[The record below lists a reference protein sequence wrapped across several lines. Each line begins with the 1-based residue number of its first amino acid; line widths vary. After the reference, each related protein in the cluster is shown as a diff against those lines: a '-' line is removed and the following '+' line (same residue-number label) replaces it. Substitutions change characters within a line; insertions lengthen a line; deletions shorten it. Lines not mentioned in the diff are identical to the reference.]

1 MPEKFPIK
9 QISIILKTK
18 IGRVFLSLL
27 AVLSFLISI
36 LVIYSINSQSSS
48 PTKSCND
55 SSITSPLFTADKK
68 NNCLIYLNGL
78 SNGNGSIVK
87 GITLPACNDSNS
99 SYRVNCADPIHL
111 PLCNSIGENSELRN
125 CVEEC
130 LTSASD
136 SHNISCVKFCDS
148 SQKNNCVNRKCHQPK
163 EVLVNGSPNG
173 SFEEPSAGCEKIS
186 CNLLTEGELSV
197 IAKICKIYDLYK
209 NPPANISSLSET
221 DRVNLSGA
229 ASCFEKYCKTKDSID
244 QNLRC
249 YQYSAKQLPV
259 TRILNCDLHS
269 CNYTNPNNASETI
282 SEFSNIVNKNSSYKT
297 LYCKNVK
304 AINNESCS
312 NDSLSNPNATLKYC
326 KNSAILKF
334 SYSCTKA
341 NESEILPSVKNNE
354 CNTACVQGSCF
365 QEVVCDSNSANPLC
379 SPPVKE
385 YDLENS
391 SIEQKIGSQ
400 DLLSYFNRPT
410 PPSSLYNGNNMKAI
424 NDKYK
429 GGDAT
434 KNGAISSF
442 FTFKCIDDK
451 GSESTA
457 SLQKCVGNSSAN
469 VFNENKD
476 SNGYCCSSNERV
488 KIDPITDF
496 ISKGS
501 ILNLGQTDA
510 CGTYYQ
516 QLGNGSYSPPHYPK
530 NRYGASYHNVGT
542 GRGVG
547 YVYLCGNKG
556 LLYNKVSEQTAYFK
570 GYPQEIWSSDDVNG
584 KRKIKVTVCLRYRNA
599 FYPWG
604 EDTCGARSC
613 VRNCH
618 FFKNTEED
626 LPCFEYC
633 GEDVCKELEI
643 DESDP
648 KKCSMSDSFLAGNT
662 NECSKLMDN
671 VGLADGY
678 LRLRAVLYG
687 DKVCTFLDVKGQL
700 AYDDS
705 IFIGPN
711 DKIPMTQREMDIICK
726 DQDLEKCKKANETCI
741 TGVNDGYGN
750 CIGAFDTTANGQKGL
765 AHVFR
770 PMLRVQYTGSL
781 LGAKKK
787 ITGLDNEVPG
797 YYDVSGR
804 FVEEMPCA
812 PIEPR
817 IAPPSQFNLADYR
830 NSSKIFEPPLFISGF
845 TPSSNNSKAVDFF
858 EPELEVTYGNTN
870 LKLKLSKGV
879 KQGVVIDGSQLA
891 DIQQKNKNCNYDG
904 SNEVRLFAI
913 KSFAVLGSNI
923 NCNDS
928 KLDKPEYY
936 KYIID
941 DISPFINQSYKNQYS
956 SFEIKD
962 SAGGKIMSYIPL
974 ENEQLG
980 QLTRNTYLKSGSD
993 FSLTNNQAED
1003 IRVQKSITLQTVF
1016 NQSIVKRVVVFLKRR
1031 ESLNNPQICLMRR
1044 EFFVVDTGSSY
1055 ETKDYEVSCIPIDK
1069 TKLNLSVYGK
1079 SNEVDEKIDLGRY
1092 ITSGV
1097 NIIDEIGEIYANK
1110 RIYYRYAVPK
1120 NFNSKYDALTS
1131 INHYGEE
1138 YYLSSPK
1145 SYNNSSC
1152 EVNSSL
1158 NLGEN
1163 EQNILL
1169 GSDKY
1174 VICAQRSYCS
1184 SIYNECI
1191 ASYIQKNRK
1200 EILGKDTSVE
1210 NQTINYCKSLESN
1223 CNSLMHFSD
1232 NNFPSPYSSDSYKLY
1247 SRDKRYSGW
1256 FNEICLTKS
1265 GLEHL
1270 FSRKVVV
1277 YNKSGIQG
1285 KNSDSACVA
1294 KLSSCNSGNNSVKC
1308 SCSDADGINCLCVE
1322 ADLDGSGKSVLPN
1335 RYSNAQ
1341 YDLREKNPHE
1351 AGLCVNMPILKSCP
1365 ALTYETD
1372 QERTNAS
1379 NVGNAEF
1386 DVSFPSMKKI
1396 KGECKGNWR
1405 SDPDISKAVYGE
1417 CNMLNSTGNIITA
1430 ENSSAEKYNN
1440 ANNKVAFSKNKGN
1453 CIRYSCPEIT
1463 AGKFSKLYPDIYADI
1478 LFPESG
1484 YAIYNPNF
1492 QVNGEIGDDIGK
1504 KLGFSNW
1511 QAYLKTRD
1519 GTEEVV
1525 SSYFNTNQKIY
1536 SCIPGYKILNA
1547 TPIRSSEYMSN
1558 QDLRLS
1564 GAIYQK
1570 ITGYSYSPNN
1580 LPERQCNDTGN
1591 WIGDATNVCQQIKCP
1606 AIRPASPLE
1615 NGISDYE
1622 KKKRIAQWSN
1632 INGAEFTESLASRT
1646 IESGRAVYGS
1656 CNSAIGY
1663 QVIPG
1668 GRPPSRECDYLGN
1681 WGPLKN
1687 PCSGK
1692 CDAIDS
1698 DVGNNLNN
1706 GFSEWLK
1713 VENVDNGQV
1722 KIVGASKC
1730 IEGYYRYPY
1739 SVNRIFSKTNTF
1751 NLTVNQQY
1759 PASILFDDFGDAT
1772 RELKDQSSPDSATQ
1786 SVNNNGLPIRGCF
1799 SSSNEFSQFNSTSS
1813 ARWLAPLS
1821 ICINKCPSGDLDA
1834 RIGIGVT
1841 EHNSSIGKVRI
1852 IWPSTN
1858 FGEEVIAYGQIN
1870 DYETVSGVKYLKA
1883 LFSRS
1888 DLTSSQSIS
1897 DYIGENRT
1905 NGKYLIIRG
1914 CGNISGAMAGKWE
1927 SLNNGCASTSSNSIQ
1942 RSFSSSDNGV
1952 LVNESRSYIAT
1963 DLNLNGVSCNN
1974 SQNYYNANKNTSLPP
1989 SYKCSNDGS
1998 SNIDKTY
2005 YSRVDGTNACSQYCK
2020 LDAYQNING
2029 LQSNNSTAIYLNA
2042 NETQSAT
2049 CTACGGI
2056 GVCDPRCS
2064 NGLDLNSII
2073 LLCTGCGKA
2082 PDSIVC
2088 NSSYQLNSTG
2098 DCHVCRNCAAGS
2110 DNIEGIYTTK
2120 QDPDCSTT
2128 DGCGTE
2134 WCSEGGDEVTF
2145 NYYDEVVN
2153 ATISHNSSIPLSNR
2167 SETSCPIGGRYCGC
2181 NTKCPDI
2188 FGKGTVSCY
2197 DGKKKVETS
2206 SWINW
2211 RYV

>member
-9 QISIILKTK
+9 QISRILKTK

-27 AVLSFLISI
+27 VVLSFLISI

-55 SSITSPLFTADKK
+55 SSIALPLFTADKK

-78 SNGNGSIVK
+78 SNGNGSIVE

-125 CVEEC
+125 CVKEC
-130 LTSASD
+130 LTSASN

-173 SFEEPSAGCEKIS
+173 SFEEPSTGCEKIS

-229 ASCFEKYCKTKDSID
+229 ASCFEKYCKTKDSIG

-282 SEFSNIVNKNSSYKT
+282 SEFSNIVNKNSGYKT

-312 NDSLSNPNATLKYC
+312 NDSLSNPSATLKYC
-326 KNSAILKF
+326 KNSTILKF

-341 NESEILPSVKNNE
+341 NESESVPSVKNNE

-365 QEVVCDSNSANPLC
+365 KEVVCDSNSDNPLC

-410 PPSSLYNGNNMKAI
+410 PPSSLYNGDIMKEI

-429 GGDAT
+429 GGNAKEGGIT
-434 KNGAISSF
+434 SS
-442 FTFKCIDDK
+442 FTFKCIDEEGK
-451 GSESTA
+451 ESTPSA
-457 SLQKCVGNSSAN
+457 SCTNNSPKN
-469 VFNENKD
+469 NFNESSNIKD
-476 SNGYCCSSNERV
+476 GDLNYSNRKCCSIGQKV
-488 KIDPITDF
+488 KMDPISDF
-496 ISKGS
+496 TPTSDS

-516 QLGNGSYSPPHYPK
+516 QLGNGSYSPPYYPE
-530 NRYGASYHNVGT
+530 NRYGSSYHNVGT

-547 YVYLCGNKG
+547 YVYLCGNEG

-604 EDTCGARSC
+604 DDTCGARSC

-618 FFKNTEED
+618 FFKDTEED

-648 KKCSMSDSFLAGNT
+648 KKCSMSDSFLAENT
-662 NECSKLMDN
+662 NECSKLMDS

-687 DKVCTFLDVKGQL
+687 DKVCTFLDVKGQT

-711 DKIPMTQREMDIICK
+711 DKIPMTQREIDRFCVG
-726 DQDLEKCKKANETCI
+726 QTDLEKCRKANETCI

-750 CIGAFDTTANGQKGL
+750 CIGAFDNTANGKKGL
-765 AHVFR
+765 ADVFR

-817 IAPPSQFNLADYR
+817 IAPPGQFNLADYR

-845 TPSSNNSKAVDFF
+845 NPSSNGSKAVDFF

-891 DIQQKNKNCNYDG
+891 DIQQKNRNCNYDN

-980 QLTRNTYLKSGSD
+980 KLTRNTYLKSGSD

-1044 EFFVVDTGSSY
+1044 EFFVVDSQSSGSSY

-1079 SNEVDEKIDLGRY
+1079 SNGVDEKIDLGRY

-1097 NIIDEIGEIYANK
+1097 NIIDEIGKIYTNK

-1158 NLGEN
+1158 NLSEN

-1232 NNFPSPYSSDSYKLY
+1232 SNFPSPHSSDSYKSY
-1247 SRDKRYSGW
+1247 SRDKQYSGW

-1277 YNKSGIQG
+1277 YNKSGQG
-1285 KNSDSACVA
+1285 KNSNSACVA
-1294 KLSSCNSGNNSVKC
+1294 KLSSCNSGNNSVDC

-1335 RYSNAQ
+1335 QYSNAQ

-1365 ALTYETD
+1365 ALTYKTD

-1396 KGECKGNWR
+1396 KGECKGNWK
-1405 SDPDISKAVYGE
+1405 SDPDASKAAYGE

-1430 ENSSAEKYNN
+1430 ENSSAEQYNN
-1440 ANNKVAFSKNKGN
+1440 ANNKVEFSKNNGN

-1484 YAIYNPNF
+1484 YPIYNPNF

-1564 GAIYQK
+1564 DAIYQK
-1570 ITGYSYSPNN
+1570 ITDYSYSPNN
-1580 LPERQCNDTGN
+1580 LPKRQCNDTGN

-1622 KKKRIAQWSN
+1622 KKQRIAQWSN
-1632 INGAEFTESLASRT
+1632 INGAEFSEALASRT

-1663 QVIPG
+1663 QVMPG

-1681 WGPLKN
+1681 WGPVKN

-1730 IEGYYRYPY
+1730 IKEYYRYPY

-1772 RELKDQSSPDSATQ
+1772 IELKDQSSPDSATQ
-1786 SVNNNGLPIRGCF
+1786 SVDNNGLPIRGCF

-1841 EHNSSIGKVRI
+1841 EHDSSIGKVRI

-1870 DYETVSGVKYLKA
+1870 DYATVGAVKYLNA
-1883 LFSRS
+1883 SFSKS
-1888 DLTSSQSIS
+1888 QLSSSQSIA
-1897 DYIGENRT
+1897 DYIGSDRT
-1905 NGKYLIIRG
+1905 NGNYVVIRG
-1914 CGNISGAMAGKWE
+1914 CGNINISEGMAGKWE
-1927 SLNNGCASTSSNSIQ
+1927 SLNNGCASTSSNSIK

-1974 SQNYYNANKNTSLPP
+1974 SQNYYNADKNTSLPP

-2005 YSRVDGTNACSQYCK
+2005 YSRADGTNACSQYCP
-2020 LDAYQNING
+2020 LNANQNVNG
-2029 LQSNNSTAIYLNA
+2029 LQSNNSTMTYLNA

-2049 CTACGGI
+2049 CK
-2056 GVCDPRCS
+2056 
-2064 NGLDLNSII
+2064 
-2073 LLCTGCGKA
+2073 GCGS
-2082 PDSIVC
+2082 DGEIVC
-2088 NSSYQLNSTG
+2088 NSSYQLESTG
-2098 DCHVCRNCAAGS
+2098 DCHVCR
-2110 DNIEGIYTTK
+2110 
-2120 QDPDCSTT
+2120 DCDTSSPISGDVEKCDTIKCCT
-2128 DGCGTE
+2128 CNGCSCKGAYGE
-2134 WCSEGGDEVTF
+2134 DF
-2145 NYYDEVVN
+2145 NVVN
-2153 ATISHNSSIPLSNR
+2153 WSEKRCINFENLIKSAIMLHNSPKLSY
-2167 SETSCPIGGRYCGC
+2167 SGDTSRYCGLAG
-2181 NTKCPDI
+2181 NQYSTKTLSI
-2188 FGKGTVSCY
+2188 TVSCY
-2197 DGKKKVETS
+2197 DGTKTTE
-2206 SWINW
+2206 
-2211 RYV
+2211 

>member
-1 MPEKFPIK
+1 MPEKFSTK

-27 AVLSFLISI
+27 VVLSFLISI

-48 PTKSCND
+48 PTKSCNN
-55 SSITSPLFTADKK
+55 SSIALPQFTADKK

-78 SNGNGSIVK
+78 SNGNGSTVD
-87 GITLPACNDSNS
+87 GITLPACSDSNS
-99 SYRVNCADPIHL
+99 SYRVNCADPVHL
-111 PLCNSIGENSELRN
+111 PLCNSIGENSDLRN
-125 CVEEC
+125 CIKEC
-130 LTSASD
+130 GASASD

-148 SQKNNCVNRKCHQPK
+148 SQINNCVNRKCHQPK
-163 EVLVNGSPNG
+163 EALANGSPTG
-173 SFEEPSAGCEKIS
+173 SFEEPSTGCEKIS
-186 CNLLTEGELSV
+186 CNLLTEGELLV

-221 DRVNLSGA
+221 DKVNLSMSP
-229 ASCFEKYCKTKDSID
+229 SCFEKYCKTKDSIG
-244 QNLRC
+244 QNLIC
-249 YQYSAKQLPV
+249 YQYSKKQLPI
-259 TRILNCDLHS
+259 TRILNCDLHN
-269 CNYTNPNNASETI
+269 CDYKNPSNQSETI
-282 SEFSNIVNKNSSYKT
+282 SEFSNIINKNSGYKS

-312 NDSLSNPNATLKYC
+312 NDSLSNPSATLKYC
-326 KNSAILKF
+326 KSPTFLKL
-334 SYSCTKA
+334 SYSCSKA
-341 NESEILPSVKNNE
+341 NESEIVPSVKNNE
-354 CNTACVQGSCF
+354 CNTTCVQGSCF
-365 QEVVCDSNSANPLC
+365 KEVVCYSDSTNPLC
-379 SPPVKE
+379 LPPVKD
-385 YDLENS
+385 YDLKNS

-410 PPSSLYNGNNMKAI
+410 PPSSLYNGTSMKAI

-434 KNGAISSF
+434 KNGGISAS
-442 FTFKCIDDK
+442 FTFKCIDSK
-451 GSESTA
+451 GSESSA
-457 SLQKCVGNSSAN
+457 NSQKCAVNSSTNA
-469 VFNENKD
+469 FNENKD
-476 SNGYCCSSNERV
+476 SNGNCCSSSERV
-488 KIDPITDF
+488 KIDSVTDF
-496 ISKGS
+496 ISTNDS
-501 ILNLGQTDA
+501 ILKLGQTDA

-516 QLGNGSYSPPHYPK
+516 QLGNGSYSPPYYPR
-530 NRYGASYHNVGT
+530 NRYGYSYHNYGT
-542 GRGVG
+542 YRGVG
-547 YVYLCGNKG
+547 YLYLCGNG
-556 LLYNKVSEQTAYFK
+556 GVLDNKVSEQTAYFK
-570 GYPQEIWSSDDVNG
+570 GYPEEIWSNDDVSG
-584 KRKIKVTVCLRYRNA
+584 KRKIKVTVCLRYRNS

-613 VRNCH
+613 VRSCH

-626 LPCFEYC
+626 LPCYEYC

-643 DESDP
+643 DENDP
-648 KKCSMSDSFLAGNT
+648 KKCSMNDDFLAENT
-662 NECSKLMDN
+662 NECSKLMDRT
-671 VGLADGY
+671 GLADGY

-687 DKVCTFLDVKGQL
+687 DKVCSFLDVKGQL
-700 AYDDS
+700 AYDNS
-705 IFIGPN
+705 IFIQPN
-711 DKIPMTQREMDIICK
+711 DKIPMTEREMDRDCK
-726 DQDLEKCKKANETCI
+726 GQVDLEKCKKAKEICI
-741 TGVNDGYGN
+741 TGDNDGYGN
-750 CIGAFDTTANGQKGL
+750 CIGAFDTTANGKKGL

-770 PMLRVQYTGSL
+770 PMLRVQYAGSL
-781 LGAKKK
+781 FGANEK
-787 ITGLDNEVPG
+787 ITGVDKNVPG

-817 IAPPSQFNLADYR
+817 IAPPRQFNLADYR

-845 TPSSNNSKAVDFF
+845 TPSANNSKAVDFF
-858 EPELEVTYGNTN
+858 EPELQVTYGNTN

-879 KQGVVIDGSQLA
+879 KQGVVIDASQLA
-891 DIQQKNKNCNYDG
+891 DIQQKNKNCSYDNL
-904 SNEVRLFAI
+904 NEVRLFAI
-913 KSFAVLGSNI
+913 KSFANIGSNI
-923 NCNDS
+923 NCNDP

-941 DISPFINQSYKNQYS
+941 DISPFINQSYKNQHS
-956 SFEIKD
+956 NFEIKD
-962 SAGGKIMSYIPL
+962 SSGGKIMSYIAL

-980 QLTRNTYLKSGSD
+980 KLTRNTYLKSGSD
-993 FSLTNNQAED
+993 FSLTNNKAED

-1044 EFFVVDTGSSY
+1044 EFFVVDSQSSGSSY

-1069 TKLNLSVYGK
+1069 TQLNLSAYGK
-1079 SNEVDEKIDLGRY
+1079 RNEVDEKIDLGRY
-1092 ITSGV
+1092 IVSGV
-1097 NIIDEIGEIYANK
+1097 NITDEIGKIYANK
-1110 RIYYRYAVPK
+1110 RIYYRYVVPK
-1120 NFNSKYDALTS
+1120 NFNSNYNALNN
-1131 INHYGEE
+1131 INYYGEE

-1152 EVNSSL
+1152 EVNLSL
-1158 NLGEN
+1158 SLGEN

-1210 NQTINYCKSLESN
+1210 NQTINYCKSLEGN

-1247 SRDKRYSGW
+1247 SRDKQYSGW

-1270 FSRKVVV
+1270 FSKKVVV

-1294 KLSSCNSGNNSVKC
+1294 KSSTCKSGNC
-1308 SCSDADGINCLCVE
+1308 SCFDADGINCLCVE
-1322 ADLDGSGKSVLPN
+1322 ANLDGSGKSVLPN
-1335 RYSNAQ
+1335 QYRDISK

-1365 ALTYETD
+1365 ALTYKTD

-1396 KGECKGNWR
+1396 KGECKGNWK
-1405 SDPDISKAVYGE
+1405 SNPDPSKTVYGE
-1417 CNMLNSTGNIITA
+1417 CNMLNVTGNIIIA
-1430 ENSSAEKYNN
+1430 ENSSAEQYNN
-1440 ANNKVAFSKNKGN
+1440 ENNKITFYKNNGS

-1463 AGKFSKLYPDIYADI
+1463 AGKFSKLYPDIDADI
-1478 LFPESG
+1478 L
-1484 YAIYNPNF
+1484 IYNPNF
-1492 QVNGEIGDDIGK
+1492 QVNNEIGDDIGK

-1511 QAYLKTRD
+1511 KAYLKTKD
-1519 GTEEVV
+1519 GNEEVT

-1536 SCIPGYKILNA
+1536 SCIPGYKILNS
-1547 TPIRSSEYMSN
+1547 TPNRSGDMSE
-1558 QDLRLS
+1558 DLRLS
-1564 GAIYQK
+1564 GVIYQK

-1580 LPERQCNDTGN
+1580 LPKRQCNDTGN
-1591 WIGDATNVCQQIKCP
+1591 WIGDVTNVCQQIKCP
-1606 AIRPASPLE
+1606 AIKPASPLA
-1615 NGISDYE
+1615 NGISDDE
-1622 KKKRIAQWSN
+1622 KKQRIAQWSN

-1646 IESGRAVYGS
+1646 IDSGRAVYGS
-1656 CNSAIGY
+1656 CNSEIGY
-1663 QVIPG
+1663 ETMPG
-1668 GRPPSRECDYLGN
+1668 GKPPSRECDYLGN
-1681 WGPLKN
+1681 WGPVKN

-1698 DVGNNLNN
+1698 YTGNNLNN
-1706 GFSEWLK
+1706 GFSEWSK
-1713 VENVDNGQV
+1713 VENVPNGQV

-1730 IEGYYRYPY
+1730 IDGYYRYPY

-1751 NLTVNQQY
+1751 DLAINKQY
-1759 PASILFDDFGDAT
+1759 TASSLFNDYGDET
-1772 RELKDQSSPDSATQ
+1772 IELIDRQSSLDSATQ

-1821 ICINKCPSGDLDA
+1821 ICINKCPSGDLDE

-1841 EHNSSIGKVRI
+1841 EHDSSIGKVRI
-1852 IWPSTN
+1852 IWPSTD
-1858 FGEEVIAYGQIN
+1858 FGKVAIAYGQIN
-1870 DYETVSGVKYLKA
+1870 DYTKKNGVKYLNA
-1883 LFSRS
+1883 SFLESQ
-1888 DLTSSQSIS
+1888 LTSSQSIS
-1897 DYIGENRT
+1897 DYIGSNRT

-1914 CGNISGAMAGKWE
+1914 CGKISGAMAGKWE
-1927 SLNNGCASTSSNSIQ
+1927 SVNNGCVSTSNNSIQ

-1952 LVNESRSYIAT
+1952 LVNESRPYLANDS
-1963 DLNLNGVSCNN
+1963 NLNGVSCNN
-1974 SQNYYNANKNTSLPP
+1974 SQNYYNSNKNTSSPP

-1998 SNIDKTY
+1998 SIDKTY
-2005 YSRVDGTNACSQYCK
+2005 YSRVDGTDACSQYCK
-2020 LDAYQNING
+2020 LNAYQTVNG
-2029 LQSNNSTAIYLNA
+2029 LQSYNSTEIYLNA
-2042 NETQSAT
+2042 NDIQSAT
-2049 CTACGGI
+2049 CTG
-2056 GVCDPRCS
+2056 CS
-2064 NGLDLNSII
+2064 NRFCHPICLIGTNSSDLLLQLSICKNCEI
-2073 LLCTGCGKA
+2073 PESK
-2082 PDSIVC
+2082 IVC
-2088 NSSYQLNSTG
+2088 NSSYQLDSTG
-2098 DCHVCRNCAAGS
+2098 DCHVCLDCLSGS
-2110 DNIEGIYTTK
+2110 NNIEGIYTTN
-2120 QDPDCSTT
+2120 QNPDCSTT
-2128 DGCGTE
+2128 DECGND